1 MNSQKTFYAL
11 CLLCVGFV
19 LAVNAS
25 IAEAASYPEK
35 PITVIQGYKPGGGS
49 DTLAQLTQP
58 TLEKYI
64 GTNFIN
70 QYMPGANSAIAW
82 TRLATQTK
90 GDGYTW
96 GILNAP
102 AMYGNYIMNPDTIKY
117 TLEDIDVLAN
127 VASDPVIFVV
137 AADHP
142 FKTIDDM
149 VKYAKANPGK
159 VTSGISGVGTDDF
172 FAILLSHEAMGVKT
186 QIVPFD
192 GDGPSWQAAM
202 GRKIDMSINNVGISY
217 PQIKAGN
224 LRALGIMTEKR
235 IELLPDVPTMKELGY
250 NLVVASYRGY
260 AMPKGAPMEV
270 KAHII
275 EALKKMAAD
284 PAFIKACN
292 DRATVIEMRYGNDYL
307 DMLRKDVELSRKL
320 WDQVKSEYSQR

>member
-1 MNSQKTFYAL
+1 MNIRKTFFIS
-11 CLLCVGFV
+11 CLLLIGLAFV
-19 LAVNAS
+19 VNAG
-25 IAEAASYPEK
+25 IAEAAPYPNK

-64 GTNFIN
+64 GINFIN

-82 TRLATQTK
+82 TRLAKQTK

-102 AMYGNYIMNPDTIKY
+102 AMYANYIMSSEIQYSVD
-117 TLEDIDVLAN
+117 DIDVLAN
-127 VASDPVIFVV
+127 VASDPIIFVV
-137 AADHP
+137 AQDHP
-142 FKTIDDM
+142 FKTLDDM
-149 VKYAKANPGK
+149 IKACKENPGK
-159 VTSGISGVGTDDF
+159 ITSAISGVGTDDF
-172 FAILLSHEAMGVKT
+172 FAILLTHQAMGIKT
-186 QIVPFD
+186 QVVPFD

-202 GRKIDMSINNVGISY
+202 GRKIDVSISNVGISY

-224 LRALGIMTEKR
+224 LRALGVMTEKR

-250 NLVVASYRGY
+250 DLVVASYRGY
-260 AMPKGAPMEV
+260 AMPKGAPAEV

-275 EALKKMAAD
+275 EAFKKMAAD

-292 DRATVIEMRYGNDYL
+292 DRATVIDMKYGDEYRA
-307 DMLRKDVELSRKL
+307 MLERDVKMTKEL
-320 WDQVKSEYSQR
+320 WDQVKSEYSKR